1 MDHLPAQHFTDMN
14 IYSDK
19 AIQLLQQLVAVPS
32 FSGSEEKAADILSVF
47 FSNEHIP
54 FERKGNNIIVKK
66 SSGKNDHVILLNSHI
81 DTVRPGTTWT
91 KDPFGAEI
99 SEGKLFGLGSNDA
112 GASLVS
118 LLAAFLYFYNEE
130 VPFDLMFVASAE
142 EENSG
147 KNGVSSLLAD
157 LGKIDLAI
165 VGEPTQM
172 QMAIAE
178 KGLLVLD
185 CIAHGKTG
193 HAAREEGEN
202 AIYNAIE
209 DIKNLQQFS
218 FGRISPLLGK
228 VKLTTTMISA
238 GTQHNVVPDKCSF
251 TVDVRYNEL
260 YSPEEII
267 ETLQKEISS
276 EIIPRSLRL
285 RSSSI
290 DMDHPIISA
299 GVKAGIKTFG
309 SSTLSDMT
317 LLPFPSVKIGP
328 GDSARSHTPDEYI
341 FLSEIEEGIHLYI
354 QLLYNFAETRSEI
367 SMNKKQIISE
377 QQLAP

>member
-1 MDHLPAQHFTDMN
+1 PQ
-14 IYSDK
+14 
-19 AIQLLQQLVAVPS
+19 
-32 FSGSEEKAADILSVF
+32 
-47 FSNEHIP
+47 
-54 FERKGNNIIVKK
+54 
-66 SSGKNDHVILLNSHI
+66 
-81 DTVRPGTTWT
+81 
-91 KDPFGAEI
+91 
-99 SEGKLFGLGSNDA
+99 
-112 GASLVS
+112 
-118 LLAAFLYFYNEE
+118 
-130 VPFDLMFVASAE
+130 
-142 EENSG
+142 
-147 KNGVSSLLAD
+147 
-157 LGKIDLAI
+157 
-165 VGEPTQM
+165 
-172 QMAIAE
+172 
-178 KGLLVLD
+178 
-185 CIAHGKTG
+185 
-193 HAAREEGEN
+193 
-202 AIYNAIE
+202 
-209 DIKNLQQFS
+209 
-218 FGRISPLLGK
+218 
-228 VKLTTTMISA
+228 
-238 GTQHNVVPDKCSF
+238 
-251 TVDVRYNEL
+251 
-260 YSPEEII
+260 EII